1 MLCLTE
7 MLSNGN
13 TKRRRRSAYV
23 GRLKKCLFK
32 VKKKYDEIFIETY
45 DYNEIYCLHKYHFQ
59 IKGTKYDVG
68 I

>member
-13 TKRRRRSAYV
+13 TKRRRGSAYV
-23 GRLKKCLFK
+23 GRLKKCLFE

-45 DYNEIYCLHKYHFQ
+45 DYNKLYCLHKYNFQ
-59 IKGTKYDVG
+59 IAETKYDVD